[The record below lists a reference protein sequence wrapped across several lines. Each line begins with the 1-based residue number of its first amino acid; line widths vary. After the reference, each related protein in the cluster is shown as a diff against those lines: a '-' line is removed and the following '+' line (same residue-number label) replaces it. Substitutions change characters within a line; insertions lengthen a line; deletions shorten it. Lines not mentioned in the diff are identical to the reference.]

1 MKTTIHKAESR
12 GNANHGWLKTHHTFS
27 FANYYN
33 PERMHFGTLRV
44 LNDDWIAGGQG
55 FGMHP
60 HDNMEIITIPT
71 NGVVEHKDSM
81 GNHGIITAGE
91 IQVMSAG
98 TGVFHS
104 EFNGNANEALELFQ
118 IWVIPNKRN
127 VTPRY
132 EQKSIAELA
141 KKDELY
147 QIVSPN
153 PEDASMWIN
162 QQAWFSMG
170 DLSTGWEGN
179 YQLKVKTSG
188 VYAFV
193 IEGNVEIAGI
203 SLNKR
208 DGLGITETE
217 NFDIKATSDTRIL
230 LMEVPMR

>member
-1 MKTTIHKAESR
+1 MKTTIHKAETR

-81 GNHGIITAGE
+81 GNHGIISAGE

-104 EFNGNANEALELFQ
+104 EFNGNANEPLELFQ

-132 EQKSIAELA
+132 EQMSIADLA

-153 PEDASMWIN
+153 PNDAGMWIN

-170 DLSTGWEGN
+170 DLSNGWEGS

-193 IEGNVEIAGI
+193 IEGSVEIAGI
-203 SLNKR
+203 ALNKR

-217 NFDIKATSDTRIL
+217 NFDIKATSDARIL